1 MVIPY
6 VSSISSISF
15 ISPISSGSFFY
26 VNVTTV
32 LQSDLPSFLCLYFLV
47 IFIDSL
53 AISTSFLHS
62 INNSYI
68 FFRCYISIVIS
79 HTYYIYIYISLIHS
93 TLSSFP
99 TQVYYSHK
107 RNCYF
112 QHYSTIPVLDSLL
125 LAYFRSL
132 FLP

>member
-1 MVIPY
+1 MPLMVIPS

-15 ISPISSGSFFY
+15 ISPISSVSFFY

-79 HTYYIYIYISLIHS
+79 HTYYIYITDSFHS
-93 TLSSFP
+93 FI
-99 TQVYYSHK
+99 
-107 RNCYF
+107 YF
-112 QHYSTIPVLDSLL
+112 HTGL
-125 LAYFRSL
+125 
-132 FLP
+132 